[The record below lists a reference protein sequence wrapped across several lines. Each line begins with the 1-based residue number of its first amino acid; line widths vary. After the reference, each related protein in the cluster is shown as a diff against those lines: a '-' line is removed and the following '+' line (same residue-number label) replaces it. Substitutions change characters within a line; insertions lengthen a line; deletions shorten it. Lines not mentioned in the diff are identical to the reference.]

1 VGEEPK
7 PPGRRH
13 AALACAAYAALT
25 AAALWP
31 LPAAPARL
39 VIPNDDMYGNVYAM
53 AWVARQAVRD
63 PLHLF
68 SANVFH
74 PHPWPLAFMESL
86 LPQALQAAPLLLAGG
101 PPLLGHNLV
110 LMLTFPLC
118 GLAAWLLAR
127 DLGARPA
134 GSFLAGL
141 AYAFSAYRYAQVVNV
156 QTLSMQWLPLAV
168 LFTRRACRSGRW
180 AHALAA
186 GAFLLLQALSSGY
199 YAVLGGLAV
208 GLVVLWHAREALR
221 PRTLLRLGVSL
232 GLACALVGIV
242 FLPYRWAMARET
254 EVRGYAF
261 ERSVEDMV
269 NWSARPSSYLSP
281 SVFAWLPHQRWLE
294 ARYGGGSASL
304 YPTLAVAL
312 LAGWGL
318 VRRWREEP
326 ARFAAL
332 LALAG
337 LLLSMGPLLR
347 LGPWSMPGPFAL
359 IRWLPGVSML
369 RIPAR
374 MGVLALLGLAC
385 LAALGL
391 DALMRRLPRP
401 GARLAVAAALALFAL
416 EAYPRHLGGLFRPD
430 PAPPPTVRWLAEAP
444 RGVVLELPWDHET
457 MGYGGRYI
465 YWSTRHWQPMVNGWG
480 GFYPKG
486 PFELGV
492 LAKLF
497 PGPHASEELR
507 RAGVRYVVVHVDFI
521 PRDRPGRRARAL
533 STEPL
538 PEGVRLAARFGPHL
552 VYELEPLA
560 PATATPAT
568 EPPAN
573 RPPSS

>member
-1 VGEEPK
+1 MPSA
-7 PPGRRH
+7 RRSRRT
-13 AALACAAYAALT
+13 AGLALAAYAALT

-31 LPAAPARL
+31 LPSAPGRL

-53 AWVARQAVRD
+53 AWVAHQSVRD
-63 PLHLF
+63 PGHLF
-68 SANVFH
+68 AANVFQ

-86 LPQALQAAPLLLAGG
+86 IPQALLAGPLRALGASPLLA
-101 PPLLGHNLV
+101 HNLV
-110 LMLTFPLC
+110 LLLTFPLC
-118 GLAAWLLAR
+118 GLAAFLLAR
-127 DLGARPA
+127 ELGAGPA

-141 AYAFSAYRYAQVVNV
+141 AYAFCAYRYAQVVNV
-156 QTLSMQWLPLAV
+156 QTLSMQWLPLAL
-168 LFTRRACRSGRW
+168 LFTRRACRCGRW
-180 AHALAA
+180 GHAAAA
-186 GAFLLLQALSSGY
+186 GLFLLLQALSSGY

-208 GLVVLWHAREALR
+208 GLVVLWHAREALASR
-221 PRTLLRLGVSL
+221 ALPRLGVGL
-232 GLACALVGIV
+232 GLACALVGLV
-242 FLPYRWAMARET
+242 FLPYRWAMQRER

-294 ARYGGGSASL
+294 ARYGGGSAAL

-312 LAGWGL
+312 LAGCAL
-318 VRRWREEP
+318 ALRRREEP
-326 ARFAAL
+326 VRFAAM
-332 LALAG
+332 LAAAG
-337 LLLSMGPLLR
+337 VLLSLGPLLR
-347 LGPWSMPGPFAL
+347 WGEWSVPGPFAL
-359 IRWLPGVSML
+359 VRVLPGVSML

-391 DALMRRLPRP
+391 DALMRRQPR
-401 GARLAVAAALALFAL
+401 GRALALAGTALVLFAL

-430 PAPPPTVRWLAEAP
+430 PPPPPTVRWLAEAP
-444 RGVVLELPWDHET
+444 RGLVLELPWDHET

-492 LAKLF
+492 LGKLF
-497 PGPHASEELR
+497 PGAYASEELR
-507 RAGVRYVVVHVDFI
+507 RAGVRYVVIHVDLI
-521 PRDRPGRRARAL
+521 PADRPGRRARVL
-533 STEPL
+533 SDDPL

-552 VYELEPLA
+552 VFDLGVLPR
-560 PATATPAT
+560 TP
-568 EPPAN
+568 
-573 RPPSS
+573 

>member
-1 VGEEPK
+1 M
-7 PPGRRH
+7 RFRA
-13 AALACAAYAALT
+13 AALAFAAYALLT

-53 AWVARQAVRD
+53 AWVAHQAVRD

-68 SANVFH
+68 AANVFQ

-86 LPQALQAAPLLLAGG
+86 IPQALLAGPLLWAGG
-101 PPLLGHNLV
+101 PPLLAHNLV
-110 LMLTFPLC
+110 LLLTFPLC
-118 GLAAWLLAR
+118 GLAAYLLAR
-127 DLGARPA
+127 ELDASPA
-134 GSFLAGL
+134 GAFLAGL
-141 AYAFSAYRYAQVVNV
+141 AYAFCAYRYAQVVNI

-180 AHALAA
+180 AHAAAA
-186 GAFLLLQALSSGY
+186 GAFFLLQALSSGY
-199 YAVLGGLAV
+199 YAVLGALAV
-208 GLVVLWHAREALR
+208 GLTVLWHARQAVA
-221 PRTLLRLGVSL
+221 PRTRLRLGVSL
-232 GLACALVGIV
+232 GLAAALVGLV
-242 FLPYRWAMARET
+242 FLPYRWAMAREQ

-261 ERSVEDMV
+261 ERSLEDMV

-281 SVFAWLPHQRWLE
+281 SVFAALPHQRWLE
-294 ARYGGGSASL
+294 SRFGGGSAAL
-304 YPTLAVAL
+304 YPTLAVVL
-312 LAGWGL
+312 LAGAAAAW
-318 VRRWREEP
+318 RWRQEP

-332 LALAG
+332 LAVSG
-337 LLLSMGPLLR
+337 VLLSLGPVVR
-347 LGPWSMPGPFAL
+347 VGPWSLPGPFAL
-359 IRWLPGVSML
+359 VRWLPGVSML

-391 DALMRRLPRP
+391 DELARRVRRPR
-401 GARLAVAAALALFAL
+401 AVAAAALILLAL
-416 EAYPRHLGGLFRPD
+416 EAYPHHLGGLFRPD
-430 PAPPPTVRWLAEAP
+430 PTPPPTVRWLAAAP
-444 RGVVLELPWDHET
+444 RGLVLELPWDHET

-492 LAKLF
+492 LGKLF
-497 PGPHASEELR
+497 PGPHAAEELR

-521 PRDRPGRRARAL
+521 PADRPGRRARAL
-533 STEPL
+533 AEDPL

-552 VYELEPLA
+552 IYELEPLA
-560 PATATPAT
+560 AGG
-568 EPPAN
+568 
-573 RPPSS
+573 